1 MNLVLSP
8 NEWFCLFSVLL
19 QVTKMGTIPATS
31 GPQKETAQ
39 RTRLG

>member
-31 GPQKETAQ
+31 GPQKETA
-39 RTRLG
+39 